1 MVDNMTYRGP
11 DDSGLYSDGD
21 VRLGHRRL
29 SILDLSSAGR
39 QPMETSD
46 GSAAIVFNG
55 EIYNFR
61 EVRTELEHA
70 GRVFHTG
77 TDTEAIL
84 YAYEQWGLDF
94 VGKLEGMFAFGL
106 WDRRARTLILARD
119 RTGIKPLFYHL
130 RGDGLAFASELK
142 PVLHIPGFER
152 RVNRR
157 ALRSTMRYA
166 CNIEDESMM
175 SGIFK
180 LRPGYLLLWRDGK
193 TRTQPYWTHPE
204 PKPES
209 WDEDRLVHE
218 VRGRLANVVRS
229 HMISDAPLGA
239 ALSGGLDSSAV
250 VALMSKA
257 SVGAVETFTVGHG
270 HDDPDL
276 IKARVV
282 AEHCNTNHHEILVGA
297 DNVADLL
304 PRVVWHL
311 EEPLGQME
319 IIQMYA
325 NYREASRFVKVL
337 MVGEGADECFA
348 GYPRYKLLHTRLAPY
363 ELRQDLYRRVYM
375 YADERPQTLLGRTI
389 SSALWAHP
397 ARSPMPDP
405 VPRAP
410 LPWLGEDPALAV
422 NHALNY
428 DQRTYLHQLS
438 LKRADALGM
447 AHSLE
452 LRVPFVDRQIVE
464 LANRIPAGFLLRNGM
479 EKYILRR
486 AVAPMLPKQIVWR
499 RKRGFQMRL
508 GLGLA
513 NTLEYLASRLL
524 RPEDVR
530 RRGFFDPLAVHD
542 LRRGRPHRATL
553 MAQRVWSFRLWA
565 VLQAEVWARLFLD
578 RDPSLAP
585 PCTLDEIL

>member
-1 MVDNMTYRGP
+1 
-11 DDSGLYSDGD
+11 
-21 VRLGHRRL
+21 
-29 SILDLSSAGR
+29 
-39 QPMETSD
+39 
-46 GSAAIVFNG
+46 
-55 EIYNFR
+55 
-61 EVRTELEHA
+61 
-70 GRVFHTG
+70 
-77 TDTEAIL
+77 
-84 YAYEQWGLDF
+84 
-94 VGKLEGMFAFGL
+94 
-106 WDRRARTLILARD
+106 
-119 RTGIKPLFYHL
+119 
-130 RGDGLAFASELK
+130 
-142 PVLHIPGFER
+142 
-152 RVNRR
+152 
-157 ALRSTMRYA
+157 
-166 CNIEDESMM
+166 MM
-175 SGIFK
+175 AGIFK
-180 LRPGYLLLWRDGK
+180 LRPGYLLIWQDGK
-193 TRTQPYWTHPE
+193 VRTHPYWTHPE
-204 PKPES
+204 PRPER
-209 WDEDRLVHE
+209 WDEDHLIRE

-229 HMISDAPLGA
+229 HMVSDAPLGA

-257 SVGAVETFTVGHG
+257 AMGSVETFTVGHG

-282 AEHCNTNHHEILVGA
+282 ADYCKTNHHEILV
-297 DNVADLL
+297 DSENVANLL

-325 NYREASRFVKVL
+325 NYREASRYVKVL
-337 MVGEGADECFA
+337 LVGEGADECFA

-363 ELRQDLYRRVYM
+363 ALRQDLYRRVYM
-375 YADERPQTLLGRTI
+375 YADEPPRTLLGRTI
-389 SSALWAHP
+389 SSALWAKP

-428 DQRTYLHQLS
+428 DQRTYLHHLS

-464 LANRIPAGFLLRNGM
+464 LANRIPADFLLRNGI
-479 EKYILRR
+479 EKYVLRR
-486 AVAPMLPKQIVWR
+486 AVAPMLPRQIVWR

-513 NTLEYLASRLL
+513 DTLEHLASRLL
-524 RPEDVR
+524 KAEDLR
-530 RRGFFDPLAVHD
+530 RHQFFDPLAIHE
-542 LRRGRPHRATL
+542 LRRGRPHRATP

-578 RDPSLAP
+578 RDPSLSP
-585 PCTLDEIL
+585 PATLDEIL